1 MLQNQK
7 PSLHMVLYIYGIYR
21 ISLVG
26 YAGLN
31 LCMKIDVRHSLGP
44 LAYGS
49 PLSKVY
55 HPLAPRSGLRE
66 ATVSRCVDDGSSNL
80 QIMQEFV
87 NRVKEEI
94 CKVLCVVCPSA

>member
-1 MLQNQK
+1 M
-7 PSLHMVLYIYGIYR
+7 
-21 ISLVG
+21 G

-31 LCMKIDVRHSLGP
+31 QCIKSDVRHSLGP

-55 HPLAPRSGLRE
+55 HLLAPRSGLRE

-80 QIMQEFV
+80 QIMQFMVEPLG
-87 NRVKEEI
+87 
-94 CKVLCVVCPSA
+94 C